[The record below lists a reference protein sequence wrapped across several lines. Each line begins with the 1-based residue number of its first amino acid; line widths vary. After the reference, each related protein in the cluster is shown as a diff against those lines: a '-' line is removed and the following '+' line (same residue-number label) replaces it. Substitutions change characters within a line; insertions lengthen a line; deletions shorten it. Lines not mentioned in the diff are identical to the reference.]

1 MARST
6 VSAADAGSTQ
16 ESSGRTVAAL
26 WREAVGEPRTRPA
39 YLIERDGGW
48 QEVSWDEMARRVDDL
63 ANGMLSLGIRRGDP
77 VAILGRTTLE
87 WVQVDLALALVGG
100 IGVPIYPNSSSDE
113 CRYIL
118 DHSGAV
124 GIFVDDA
131 VRPPALER
139 TGKLAYVVPFD
150 GLDRLAEQGRRHAA
164 ERPGVLDETVGA
176 LDETDVFT
184 YQYTSGTTG
193 PPKACVV
200 QHRSYVEMTRAAA
213 RLPGLIEGEEVVL
226 LFLPLAHNFGRL
238 LHLAGAHVGFTTAL
252 LSDPLRVRDVLS
264 DVRPTLLPSVPRLYE
279 KMQAAVQEQFAE
291 ARGVRRRLVDWA
303 LAVGYRA
310 SPYKQRGAALPR
322 ALALQHHV
330 AHRLVYSRIKERLG
344 GRLRAAISG
353 GAPLAKEVGEFFLAL
368 DIPILEG
375 YGQSECTTACTVNLP
390 GQIRFGTVGRPFPGF
405 EVRTAEDGEILVR
418 GETVFA
424 GYLNDEEATRQTLDA
439 DGWLRTGD
447 VGWFD
452 ADGFLTLT
460 DRKKDIIVTAGGKN
474 VSPQNL
480 ESALKGIPLVSQALV
495 VGDRRPYVAALL
507 TLDEDEAGKWAK
519 ERGWSVDFGALS
531 SSPELRD
538 ELQTAVDRVNDGL
551 ARFEQIKRFAVLPR
565 DFSAEEGEVTPTLKL
580 RRRISEQHFAAEIER
595 LYGGDSAASR

>member
-6 VSAADAGSTQ
+6 VSAAREGGAQAGS
-16 ESSGRTVAAL
+16 SRTVAAL
-26 WREAVGEPRTRPA
+26 WREAVSEPRTRPA
-39 YLIERDGGW
+39 YLVERDDGW
-48 QEVSWDEMARRVDDL
+48 QQVSWQETARRVDEL

-77 VAILGRTTLE
+77 VAILGRTTLD
-87 WVQVDLALALVGG
+87 WVLVDLALALVGG

-124 GIFVDDA
+124 GIFVDEA

-139 TGKLAYVVPFD
+139 AGKLTYVVPFD
-150 GLDRLAEQGRRHAA
+150 ELDRLAEDGRRYAA
-164 ERPGVLDETVGA
+164 ERPGALDEASGA
-176 LDETDVFT
+176 LDENDVFT

-238 LHLAGAHVGFTTAL
+238 LHLAGVHVGFTTAL
-252 LSDPLRVRDVLS
+252 LSDPLRVRDVLAE
-264 DVRPTLLPSVPRLYE
+264 VRPTLLPSVPRLYE

-291 ARGVRRRLVDWA
+291 ARGVRRRLVAWA
-303 LAVGYRA
+303 LDVGYRA
-310 SPYKQRGAALPR
+310 SPYKQRGAALPP
-322 ALALQHHV
+322 ALALQHRV
-330 AHRLVYSRIKERLG
+330 AHRIVYSRVKERLG

-390 GQIRFGTVGRPFPGF
+390 GRIKFGTVGRPFPGF
-405 EVRTAEDGEILVR
+405 EVRTADDGEILVR

-439 DGWLRTGD
+439 DGWLHTGD

-452 ADGFLTLT
+452 PDGFLTLT

-519 ERGWSVDFGALS
+519 QRERTIDVEALS
-531 SSPELRD
+531 TSSELRD
-538 ELQTAVDRVNDGL
+538 ELQTAVDHVNDRL

-565 DFSAEEGEVTPTLKL
+565 DFSADEGEVTPTLKL
-580 RRRISEQHFAAEIER
+580 RRRVSERHFAAEIER
-595 LYGGDSAASR
+595 LYGGDSAA